1 MYQLKTFPEAQRT
14 QSIESIT
21 LVNLSARIISNL
33 FQYIT
38 SGPIDRTPGIPG
50 SDKELNNVRL

>member
-38 SGPIDRTPGIPG
+38 SGPIHRTPGIPR